1 MASFKDILKGAGKGA
16 LQGLASG
23 PLGGMGLGGGVIG
36 GVAQGLMDKFFKKDQ
51 DDDDQPETMVSR
63 PFKSTLVKN
72 SNPRSP
78 YKMEY

>member
-16 LQGLASG
+16 LEGLSNHLTSPLMGG
-23 PLGGMGLGGGVIG
+23 PAGGAVGGLI
-36 GVAQGLMDKFFKKDQ
+36 QGLMGKFGKDEEE
-51 DDDDQPETMVSR
+51 DQPETMVSR